1 MYILLGIP
9 YIFTQLDVY
18 VVGHTVYFPPTPL
31 LLPLASFFDDN
42 PSSPSST
49 FAFLFVLCPLRIH
62 HKQLALLI
70 NVLNSKKKKKAKK
83 KYTLYSSFDL
93 ETGGGQF
100 KKDVDLRLAT
110 RVAEEFALGELE
122 VLDCPCFPAGFSEI
136 QKKM

>member
-1 MYILLGIP
+1 
-9 YIFTQLDVY
+9 
-18 VVGHTVYFPPTPL
+18 
-31 LLPLASFFDDN
+31 LAYFFDGN

-49 FAFLFVLCPLRIH
+49 FAFLLALCPLRIH
-62 HKQLALLI
+62 HKQSALLI
-70 NVLNSKKKKKAKK
+70 NVLNYKKKKAKK

-122 VLDCPCFPAGFSEI
+122 VLDCPCLPSGFSEFN
-136 QKKM
+136 KKI